1 MSGPPT
7 VTNDAA
13 GRAPRRRAPL
23 AREQPARVPRVAGAR
38 RRPRRAG
45 RAPHRR
51 RGARGHPRRDA
62 ASHHGPA
69 RPRAHAHGRR
79 ASARAAA
86 RPGPTAD
93 GRARADARGR
103 PRDRGRGRRRRARG
117 SQGAGPEP
125 RRPLLSA
132 LPDQAGR
139 AIPGTRGAGHR
150 RAVEREAPRARQ
162 PHVVQPGGHR
172 ARPDAG
178 PQAEHD
184 AARVRDARPAG
195 PRPAGR
201 HGGVGAPVRR
211 HRRRAQ
217 VHARRRARDGGRAGG
232 PGEGRRVDRQRRAGD
247 APGDRS
253 RRGRADQRSSG
264 PRAARARAGVIR
276 RVAIA
281 GVLLALASSASAGP
295 GPLIAAHRGGAR
307 LWPENSLAAFRGAIA
322 LGVDALEFDVHLTA
336 SGEPVVILDP
346 TTTAR
351 GLVLEAT
358 RDALSTARL
367 RDATGAPTDERVP
380 TLAQVLDLAASSKV
394 EVLPEIKPRVNGAP
408 YDGLEVLVLEALA
421 ARGLSPRAVV
431 QSFDPATLA
440 RVRARTPSARTM
452 LLVSRT
458 RLGVEGISAVDA
470 VRRAAGVGT
479 TDVGIDHH
487 LVDARVVAAAR
498 AARVRLSAWTVN
510 AEADL
515 LRVRTLGVDV
525 VMTDRPDLAL
535 RLFGRR

>member
-1 MSGPPT
+1 M
-7 VTNDAA
+7 
-13 GRAPRRRAPL
+13 
-23 AREQPARVPRVAGAR
+23 
-38 RRPRRAG
+38 
-45 RAPHRR
+45 
-51 RGARGHPRRDA
+51 
-62 ASHHGPA
+62 
-69 RPRAHAHGRR
+69 
-79 ASARAAA
+79 
-86 RPGPTAD
+86 
-93 GRARADARGR
+93 
-103 PRDRGRGRRRRARG
+103 
-117 SQGAGPEP
+117 
-125 RRPLLSA
+125 
-132 LPDQAGR
+132 
-139 AIPGTRGAGHR
+139 
-150 RAVEREAPRARQ
+150 
-162 PHVVQPGGHR
+162 
-172 ARPDAG
+172 
-178 PQAEHD
+178 
-184 AARVRDARPAG
+184 
-195 PRPAGR
+195 
-201 HGGVGAPVRR
+201 
-211 HRRRAQ
+211 
-217 VHARRRARDGGRAGG
+217 
-232 PGEGRRVDRQRRAGD
+232 
-247 APGDRS
+247 
-253 RRGRADQRSSG
+253 
-264 PRAARARAGVIR
+264 IR

-281 GVLLALASSASAGP
+281 GVLLALAGSASAGP

-336 SGEPVVILDP
+336 SGEPVVIHDPTLDR

-394 EVLPEIKPRVNGAP
+394 EVLPEIKPQVNGAP

-515 LRVRTLGVDV
+515 LRMRTLGVDV